1 MLTQSEIKEID
12 KKAEKAHYAIFGQTE
27 NYDNLEDYLEY
38 HGIDV
43 RWISS
48 DELDGYLRYDAKKD
62 CPVIVVSISVSP
74 PVNRRYV
81 MAYQLGYLLLKY
93 DWDLFD
99 DTHNHTL
106 SLTKPKFLYIKASKG
121 IYGDKHENEVA
132 KEFASTFLIPNDKL
146 KPYIDNATADSDAL
160 ITDVSIAFH
169 VSTLLAKYKILSYL
183 KKSILLV
190 DK

>member
-1 MLTQSEIKEID
+1 MLTQSEIKAID
-12 KKAEKAHYAIFGQTE
+12 NKAEKAHYAIFGKTK
-27 NYDNLEDYLEY
+27 NYDNLEEYLEY

-48 DELDGYLRYDAKKD
+48 DKLDGYLRYDAKNN
-62 CPVIVVSISVSP
+62 CPVITVNISVSP

-99 DTHNHTL
+99 DSHNNTL
-106 SLTKPKFLYIKASKG
+106 SLTNPKFLYIKASKG
-121 IYGDKHENEVA
+121 LYGNKHENEVA
-132 KEFASTFLIPNDKL
+132 KEFASIFLIPNDKL
-146 KPYIDNATADSDAL
+146 KPYIDNATADSNAL

-169 VSTLLAKYKILSYL
+169 VSTQLAKYKILSYL
-183 KKSILLV
+183 KNQINS
-190 DK
+190 